1 MRDKEK
7 AVIRKEKVNLRKN
20 LSKADAAEL
29 SAAICRRILE
39 SGEYKRAGILLIY
52 NAVNGEADLSAI
64 AENAQREG
72 KTVAYPLCLEGGRM
86 AALVPES
93 AEAFTAGAYGIPEP
107 DIKRS
112 KELAPKEIEMVVC
125 PLTAF
130 DENCRRLGMGGGYY
144 DRYLPKCENAVIAAA
159 AYEFQKTEE
168 VPSEELD
175 ISVDMVFTEKD
186 VYKKPQ

>member
-1 MRDKEK
+1 MCNKEK
-7 AVIRKEKVNLRKN
+7 TVIRKEKVNLRKN
-20 LSKADAAEL
+20 LSKADAAGL
-29 SAAICRRILE
+29 SDVICRRILE
-39 SGEYKRAGILLIY
+39 SKEYKSAGILLIY

-64 AENAQREG
+64 AEAARREG

-93 AEAFTAGAYGIPEP
+93 ADAFVKGAYGIPEP

-112 KELAPKEIEMVVC
+112 KELVPKDIEMVVC

-130 DENCRRLGMGGGYY
+130 DANCRRLGMGGGYY
-144 DRYLPKCENAVIAAA
+144 DRYLPECENAVIAAA

-168 VPSEELD
+168 VPAEELD
-175 ISVDMVFTEKD
+175 ISVDIVFTEKG
-186 VYKKPQ
+186 VYKKT